1 MNSVTLWLLLASTAA
16 SISAFVAY
24 WAGVG
29 VAERRHKAREH
40 QLLNDLDDSV
50 ATIKRLCRE
59 RHPVGKDRHLTLV
72 QGGAS

>member
-1 MNSVTLWLLLASTAA
+1 MNSVTLWILLASTAA

-50 ATIKRLCRE
+50 ATIKRLCRD
-59 RHPVGKDRHLTLV
+59 RHPVGKGSHLTLV